1 MTPEERDFLQQ
12 RWQEISEELKDF
24 AAGER
29 RPLYVDPAERFQQ
42 LRDELDRIESELRE
56 DEEKRRL
63 REDARD
69 GPPGGLTA

>member
-12 RWQEISEELKDF
+12 RWQEITEELKDF
-24 AAGER
+24 TAGKR

-56 DEEKRRL
+56 DEEKRR
-63 REDARD
+63 RPEDEQN
-69 GPPGGLTA
+69 GPHKGLTA